1 MTFYFRNMQ
10 WFESRTT
17 NFQCSARGHSLGR
30 CSDLWSGLSD
40 HDLSICRHSPFNV
53 LPHIDSSR
61 SNSATLGRRFSFRYR
76 WIYLLEK
83 SIETLLFWNQEP
95 IGILQQRWKF
105 LNFCRQGLA
114 YRPLPALGRWNSF
127 RFACAVAGNRKIGG
141 FLWCRI
147 SKFRAWFPTS
157 KTTRWRPGA
166 YKQILPK
173 MDEMFWSL
181 TKRKTYI
188 HLFFIFPTCHRF
200 HNARFNNSNPWSI
213 TFFPTHIQGPGL
225 PIWKSFSN
233 SCDRNCTSKNSGSC
247 VGGKPSRNGHRNK
260 RTLCL
265 HDRDD
270 LHAKK

>member
-1 MTFYFRNMQ
+1 MSCHT
-10 WFESRTT
+10 
-17 NFQCSARGHSLGR
+17 
-30 CSDLWSGLSD
+30 
-40 HDLSICRHSPFNV
+40 SIQAE
-53 LPHIDSSR
+53 
-61 SNSATLGRRFSFRYR
+61 ATLQHWGVVLVFVIGGSTCWKSQLKPYFAGIRNPEESWSKDESS
-76 WIYLLEK
+76 WISVAKGWPTDPCLRLAAEILFDLPVRLLG
-83 SIETLLFWNQEP
+83 IE
-95 IGILQQRWKF
+95 
-105 LNFCRQGLA
+105 
-114 YRPLPALGRWNSF
+114 
-127 RFACAVAGNRKIGG
+127 KIGG

-200 HNARFNNSNPWSI
+200 RNARFNNSNPWSI